1 MKSRPTT
8 VSTIFN
14 RRFIMRNKLTIFGAL
29 AALVLILSAC
39 GPSVTASGERFINV
53 TGSGVVYL
61 NPDVAY
67 LYVGVH
73 VEDKDINIAL
83 SNNNLR
89 TQTLI
94 GALVTEGVATSDIQ
108 TSNFSVWS
116 QEAWDEFG
124 MPYTKYTVD
133 NSVYITVRDLGALG
147 DLLNT
152 VVEAGA
158 NNISSITFD
167 VSDKTTAMA
176 EARRLAMENADALA
190 EELATTAGLRVGEI
204 QNITYSESYPSPYY
218 GMGGGGAAMESA
230 SVPIQPGKMQA
241 SVTVTVTYSIK

>member
-1 MKSRPTT
+1 
-8 VSTIFN
+8 
-14 RRFIMRNKLTIFGAL
+14 MRNKTFIFGAL
-29 AALVLILSAC
+29 AALVLVLSAC
-39 GPSVTASGERFINV
+39 GPAVTTSSERFINV
-53 TGSGVVYL
+53 TGSGIVYL
-61 NPDVAY
+61 DPDIAY

-73 VEDKDINIAL
+73 EEDRDINVAL
-83 SNNNLR
+83 ANNNQK

-94 GALVTEGVATSDIQ
+94 GALVSAGVATVDIQ

-116 QEAWDEFG
+116 MEAWDEVG
-124 MPYTKYTVD
+124 APYTKYTVD
-133 NSVYITVRDLGALG
+133 NTVYITVRDLGSLG

-167 VSDKTTAMA
+167 VADKTAAMA
-176 EARRLAMENADALA
+176 EARRLALENADTLA
-190 EELATTAGLRVGEI
+190 QELATTAGLKVGEI
-204 QNITYSESYPSPYY
+204 QNITYSEAYNVPYY

-241 SVTVTVTYSIK
+241 SVTVAVTYGLK

>member
-1 MKSRPTT
+1 
-8 VSTIFN
+8 
-14 RRFIMRNKLTIFGAL
+14 MRNKLSIFGAL

-39 GPSVTASGERFINV
+39 APTAAPGAERFISV

-61 NPDVAY
+61 DPDIAY

-73 VEDKDINIAL
+73 VEDKDIQVAL
-83 SNNNLR
+83 ANNNQR

-94 GALVTEGVATSDIQ
+94 GALVSAGVETADIQ

-116 QEAWDEFG
+116 MEAWDEFG
-124 MPYTKYTVD
+124 VPYTKYTVD
-133 NSVYITVRDLGALG
+133 NTVYITVRDLAELG
-147 DLLNT
+147 DLLNE

-167 VSDKTTAMA
+167 VGDKTAAMA
-176 EARRLAMENADALA
+176 LARQLAMENADALA
-190 EELATTAGLRVGEI
+190 QELAGEAGLQVGEV
-204 QNITYSESYPSPYY
+204 QNITYTEYSPYPYY

-230 SVPIQPGKMQA
+230 SVPIQPGKMQYSVSV
-241 SVTVTVTYSIK
+241 SVTYGLK

>member
-1 MKSRPTT
+1 
-8 VSTIFN
+8 
-14 RRFIMRNKLTIFGAL
+14 MRNKLSIFGAL

-39 GPSVTASGERFINV
+39 GPAVATGSERFINV

-61 NPDVAY
+61 NPDIAY

-73 VEDKDINIAL
+73 VEDKDLKVAL

-94 GALVTEGVATSDIQ
+94 GALVSGGIATGDIQ

-124 MPYTKYTVD
+124 LPYTKYTVD
-133 NSVYITVRDLGALG
+133 NSVYITIRDLGSLG

-167 VSDKTTAMA
+167 VADKTAAMV
-176 EARRLAMENADALA
+176 EARQLAMENADALA
-190 EELATTAGLRVGEI
+190 QELATSAGLRVGEI
-204 QNITYSESYPSPYY
+204 QNITYSESYPTPYY
-218 GMGGGGAAMESA
+218 GMGGGGAALESA

-241 SVTVTVTYSIK
+241 SVTVTVTYGLK